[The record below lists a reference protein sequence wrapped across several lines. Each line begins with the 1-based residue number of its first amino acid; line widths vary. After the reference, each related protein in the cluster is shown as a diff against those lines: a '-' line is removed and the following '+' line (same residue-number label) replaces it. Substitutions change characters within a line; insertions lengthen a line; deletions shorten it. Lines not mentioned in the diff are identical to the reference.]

1 MMQTDVRGFTCPASA
16 TPTTVYLGRT
26 RFKGLFISAS
36 AAATVTVSDGT
47 TTLFTYTLAAA
58 ATDSILIPGEGVL
71 CLVSLIITT
80 TTLCAA
86 VAYYG

>member
-1 MMQTDVRGFTCPASA
+1 MMQTDVKGYTCPANA
-16 TPTTVYLGRT
+16 ATTVYSGRT
-26 RFKGLFISAS
+26 RLKGLFFSAS
-36 AAATVTVSDGT
+36 AATTLIVSDGT
-47 TTLFTYTLAAA
+47 TTLFTYNILAA

-71 CLVSLIITT
+71 CLTSLIITT